1 MACVVV
7 VGSQWGDEG
16 KGKVVDLLT
25 ERADIVAR
33 FQGGNNAG
41 HTVVFSGQTYILHL
55 IPSGIFHPGKLAVL
69 GNGVVV
75 DPEALIEEIDGLA
88 KLGVEV
94 GDNFKVSDEA
104 NLIMPYHKAM
114 DRLRESLKGEGKIGT
129 TGRGIGPAY
138 EDKMARSGVRF
149 SDLRRKDERA
159 FCDRLKSIVEEKN
172 VLMRSH
178 FKSDA
183 VFDVSEIFD
192 RYAALYER
200 IAPHLC
206 DTSLLLNQAIDAGQ
220 SVLFEGAQGTLL
232 DVDHGTYPFVTSSS
246 TVAGGACTGC
256 GVGPTKITGV
266 LGIVKAYTTR
276 VGEGPLPTELKD
288 DPVGAIL
295 QERGQEIGATTGR
308 VRRCGWFDAVVV
320 RESARLNGMSGLAI
334 TKLDVLDSLETV
346 KIAVAYRDPEGNEV
360 ASLPHHVGTLA
371 ELTPIYEELPGWQSS
386 TRGLRDYGRL
396 PAAAQ
401 AYLERI
407 AELTGVPLV
416 LVSTGPSREETIVLE
431 ELF

>member
-55 IPSGIFHPGKLAVL
+55 IPSGIFHPGKLNVL

-138 EDKMARSGVRF
+138 VDKTGRVGIRIGDLLDEAYLGERLNAVVKSKNQLLTNVYGVDPIDPAQLYKKCLEF
-149 SDLRRKDERA
+149 GAKLRPYVA
-159 FCDRLKSIVEEKN
+159 SVEEHVGDALKRGERV
-172 VLMRSH
+172 VL
-178 FKSDA
+178 
-183 VFDVSEIFD
+183 
-192 RYAALYER
+192 
-200 IAPHLC
+200 
-206 DTSLLLNQAIDAGQ
+206 
-220 SVLFEGAQGTLL
+220 EGAQGAML
-232 DVDHGTYPFVTSSS
+232 DLNHGTYPYVTS
-246 TVAGGACTGC
+246 
-256 GVGPTKITGV
+256 
-266 LGIVKAYTTR
+266 
-276 VGEGPLPTELKD
+276 
-288 DPVGAIL
+288 
-295 QERGQEIGATTGR
+295 
-308 VRRCGWFDAVVV
+308 
-320 RESARLNGMSGLAI
+320 
-334 TKLDVLDSLETV
+334 
-346 KIAVAYRDPEGNEV
+346 
-360 ASLPHHVGTLA
+360 
-371 ELTPIYEELPGWQSS
+371 
-386 TRGLRDYGRL
+386 
-396 PAAAQ
+396 
-401 AYLERI
+401 
-407 AELTGVPLV
+407 
-416 LVSTGPSREETIVLE
+416 
-431 ELF
+431 

>member
-55 IPSGIFHPGKLAVL
+55 IPSGIFHQGKLAVL